1 MSESIN
7 FSSDNFNADP
17 LTLEFLS
24 EYSEEKQSIENIEK
38 EVAQELEEEK
48 I

>member
-1 MSESIN
+1 MLGNID

-24 EYSEEKQSIENIEK
+24 EYSEEKQSIEDIEK